1 MIKDDK
7 KEEVLKRFKKALT
20 NYSEM
25 YSEQYEF
32 TQKQLEFASGDMWE
46 DSVASARIRDNRP
59 MVTTNLTKPYAN
71 RIINPIRKSPLR
83 PEIKLE
89 DPQATEI
96 VMGKIRDIDICSR
109 SKEAVECAHETQVI
123 GGIGF
128 MRVFTDYKDNENL
141 EQSVFI
147 GKVDNPSQCYLGIHE
162 EIDGSDARDGGY
174 FTYVKEEVASE
185 KWGEDVVKGVTS
197 SDIDIYTSWTIPQGS
212 VMDATYYELKET
224 TKWRYFLIDG
234 SFLDEIPEE
243 VTKEEFLNAT
253 TETGEP
259 IVVNKRRVSVTTT
272 ECYRIVGNDV
282 VEHQTLPI
290 TNIPI
295 VPVYGDKLFL
305 EATENKKW
313 CGVSYWLWDSQRT
326 LNYYKSNELEL
337 VSKSPK
343 TPIMMAEGQDEGHED
358 DWDNLNTSSIPR
370 ITYKPTTLGG
380 QPVPPPKRMDN
391 QAYTGGLSQSMIQ
404 VSQDMGAQIG
414 INDGM
419 MGMAQGANEAS
430 GAVFQRNTQGELATI
445 QYADN
450 LEQSMTH
457 VYRIVLQLLPYV
469 GDTPQKHAI
478 RDEKG
483 NREFQEVDFSQIL
496 TKEVLKDAEVSIKG
510 GSMRES
516 QRRADTQSVLEMMQL
531 FPEKMQEGN
540 IAPLLVEMLDVENS
554 EKFIQ
559 ALGGGD
565 DAPDPEAMMALQE
578 AEATIEEQ
586 EQMLTQAEEHIKQ
599 MNNYIIAQEQEREN
613 ELVMKQ
619 IDAETKLATVELQ
632 NEGKVEVELIK
643 QVGSAESQDKDIAQE
658 TRKNVVEIVNK
669 TIEKNN
675 SILEDRELTEN
686 DNIGMPSIVT
696 SSPDIQIEV
705 ETE

>member
-7 KEEVLKRFKKALT
+7 KTEVLKRFKKALS
-20 NYSEM
+20 NYSEL
-25 YSEQYEF
+25 YTEQYEF
-32 TQKQLEFASGDMWE
+32 TQEQLQFASGDMW
-46 DSVASARIRDNRP
+46 DTAVANARIRDNRP
-59 MVTTNLTKPYAN
+59 MVTTNLVKPYAN

-83 PEIKLE
+83 PDIKLE

-96 VMGKIRDIDICSR
+96 VMGKIRDIDISSR
-109 SKEAVECAHETQVI
+109 AKEAVECAHETQVI

-128 MRVFTDYKDNENL
+128 MRVYTDYKDNENL

-147 GKVDNPSQCYLGIHE
+147 GKVDNPSQCYLGVHE

-174 FTYVKEEVASE
+174 FTYIPKEQAKE
-185 KWGEDVVKGVTS
+185 KWGEQIEVVGAS
-197 SDIDIYTSWTIPQGS
+197 SLDIYSSWAVPAESI
-212 VMDATYYELKET
+212 MDATYYELKESS
-224 TKWRYFLIDG
+224 KWRYFLIDG
-234 SFLDEIPEE
+234 SFLDEIPEG
-243 VTKEEFLNAT
+243 VTKEEFLSAT
-253 TETGEP
+253 TEMGEP
-259 IVVNKRRVSVTTT
+259 VVVNKRRVTVTTT
-272 ECYRIVGNDV
+272 ECYRIVGEDI

-295 VPVYGDKLFL
+295 VPVYGDRLYL
-305 EATENKKW
+305 EQTENKKW
-313 CGVSYWLWDSQRT
+313 AGVSYWLWDSQRT

-337 VSKSPK
+337 ISKTPK
-343 TPIMMAEGQDEGHED
+343 TPIMGVEGQFANNPHE
-358 DWDNLNTSSIPR
+358 WENLNTSSIPY
-370 ITYKPTTLGG
+370 IEYANVTING
-380 QPVPPPKRMDN
+380 QPAPPPQRMDN
-391 QAYTGGLSQSMIQ
+391 QAYTGGLSQSMMQ

-414 INDGM
+414 VNDGM

-430 GAVFQRNTQGELATI
+430 GAVFQRNTQGEIATI

-450 LEQSMTH
+450 IEQSMIQ
-457 VYRIVLQLLPYV
+457 VYKIVLQLLPYV

-516 QRRADTQSVLEMMQL
+516 RRRADTQSVLEMMQL

-565 DAPDPEAMMALQE
+565 DAPDPQAMMALQE

-586 EQMLTQAEEHIKQ
+586 EQMLMQAEEHIKE
-599 MNNYIIAQEQEREN
+599 MNNFILAQKQEREN
-613 ELVMKQ
+613 DLVMKQ
-619 IDAETKLATVELQ
+619 IDSETKLAQTELQ
-632 NEGKVEVELIK
+632 NQGKLEVEALK
-643 QVGSAESQDKDIAQE
+643 QTGNAVAQDKDIAQE
-658 TRKNVVEIVNK
+658 TRKSVMELAK
-669 TIEKNN
+669 ETISKNN

-686 DNIGMPSIVT
+686 DNIGMPTIVT
-696 SSPDIQIEV
+696 SAPEIEIEV
-705 ETE
+705 ES

>member
-7 KEEVLKRFKKALT
+7 KEEVLKRFKKALS

-25 YSEQYEF
+25 YGEQYEF
-32 TQKQLEFASGDMWE
+32 TQRQLEFASGDMWDE
-46 DSVASARIRDNRP
+46 SVASARIRDNRP
-59 MVTTNLTKPYAN
+59 MVTTNLTRPYAN
-71 RIINPIRKSPLR
+71 RIINPIRKNPLR
-83 PEIKLE
+83 PDIKLE
-89 DPQATEI
+89 DQDMTEL
-96 VMGKIRDIDICSR
+96 VMGKIRDIDINSR
-109 SKEAVECAHETQVI
+109 AKEAVECAHETQVI

-141 EQSVFI
+141 EQEVFI

-162 EIDGSDARDGGY
+162 EVDGSDARDGVY
-174 FTYVKEEVASE
+174 ISYTKKEVAE
-185 KWGEDVVKGVTS
+185 DKWGEDSVKGVS
-197 SDIDIYTSWTIPQGS
+197 GIDLDIYTSWKIPEGS

-234 SFLDEIPEE
+234 SFLDDIPEE
-243 VTKEEFLNAT
+243 VTKEEFLSAT
-253 TETGEP
+253 TEMGEL
-259 IVVNKRRVSVTTT
+259 IVVNKRRISVTST
-272 ECYRIVGNDV
+272 ECYRIVGNDI

-295 VPVYGDKLFL
+295 IPVYGDKLFL
-305 EATENKKW
+305 EATESKKW

-343 TPIMMAEGQDEGHED
+343 TPILMAEGQDEGYED

-370 ITYKPTTLGG
+370 VTYKPTTLGG
-380 QPVPPPKRMDN
+380 QPVAPPQRMDN
-391 QAYTGGLSQSMIQ
+391 QAYTGGLSQSMMQ
-404 VSQDMGAQIG
+404 VSQDMGSQIG

-450 LEQSMTH
+450 LEQSMIH
-457 VYRIVLQLLPYV
+457 VYKIVLQLLAYT

-483 NREFQEVDFSQIL
+483 NREFEEVNFAEIL
-496 TKEVLKDAEVSIKG
+496 TKEVLKNAEVGIKG

-516 QRRADTQSVLEMMQL
+516 QRRADIQGVLEMMQV
-531 FPEKMQEGN
+531 FPEEMRKPETL
-540 IAPLLVEMLDVENS
+540 PLLIEMMDVENS
-554 EKFIQ
+554 EKFIK

-578 AEATIEEQ
+578 LEAEVQEQ
-586 EQMLTQAEEHIKQ
+586 EQMLAQADEHIKEL
-599 MNNYIIAQEQEREN
+599 NNFIIAQKQEREN
-613 ELVMKQ
+613 DLVMKQ
-619 IDAETKLATVELQ
+619 IDSETKLATVELQ

-643 QVGSAESQDKDIAQE
+643 QAGSAESQDKDIAQK
-658 TRKNVVEIVNK
+658 TRENVLGIVND
-669 TIEKNN
+669 TIKQNN
-675 SILEDRELTEN
+675 VILEKRELTEN
-686 DNIGMPSIVT
+686 DNVGMPSIVT
-696 SSPDIQIEV
+696 GAPDIEIEF
-705 ETE
+705 ES

>member
-7 KEEVLKRFKKALT
+7 KEEVLKRFKKALS

-25 YSEQYEF
+25 YGEQYEF
-32 TQKQLEFASGDMWE
+32 TQRQLEFASGDMWDE
-46 DSVASARIRDNRP
+46 SVASARIRDNRP
-59 MVTTNLTKPYAN
+59 MVTTNLTRPYAN
-71 RIINPIRKSPLR
+71 RIINPIRKNPLR
-83 PEIKLE
+83 PDIKLE
-89 DPQATEI
+89 DQDMTEL
-96 VMGKIRDIDICSR
+96 VMGKIRDIDINSR
-109 SKEAVECAHETQVI
+109 AKEAVECAHETQVI

-141 EQSVFI
+141 EQEVFI

-162 EIDGSDARDGGY
+162 EVDGSDARDGVY
-174 FTYVKEEVASE
+174 ISYTKKEVAE
-185 KWGEDVVKGVTS
+185 DKWGEDSVKGVS
-197 SDIDIYTSWTIPQGS
+197 GIDLDIYTSWKIPEGS

-234 SFLDEIPEE
+234 SFLDDIPEE
-243 VTKEEFLNAT
+243 VTKEEFLSAT
-253 TETGEP
+253 TEMGEL
-259 IVVNKRRVSVTTT
+259 IVVNKRRISVTST
-272 ECYRIVGNDV
+272 ECYRIVGNDI

-295 VPVYGDKLFL
+295 IPVYGDKLFL
-305 EATENKKW
+305 EATESKKW

-343 TPIMMAEGQDEGHED
+343 TPILMAEGQDEGYEE

-370 ITYKPTTLGG
+370 VTYKPTTLGG
-380 QPVPPPKRMDN
+380 QPVAPPQRMDN
-391 QAYTGGLSQSMIQ
+391 QAYTGGLSQSMMQ
-404 VSQDMGAQIG
+404 VSQDMGSQIG

-450 LEQSMTH
+450 LEQSMIH
-457 VYRIVLQLLPYV
+457 VYKIVLQLLAYT

-483 NREFQEVDFSQIL
+483 NREFEEVNFAEIL
-496 TKEVLKDAEVSIKG
+496 TKEVLKNAEVGIKG

-516 QRRADTQSVLEMMQL
+516 QRRADIQGVLEMMQV
-531 FPEKMQEGN
+531 FPEEMRKPETL
-540 IAPLLVEMLDVENS
+540 PLLIEMMDVENS
-554 EKFIQ
+554 EKFIK

-578 AEATIEEQ
+578 LEAEVQEQ
-586 EQMLTQAEEHIKQ
+586 EQMLAQADEHIKEL
-599 MNNYIIAQEQEREN
+599 NNFIIAQKQEREN
-613 ELVMKQ
+613 DLVMKQ
-619 IDAETKLATVELQ
+619 IDSETKLATVELQ

-643 QVGSAESQDKDIAQE
+643 QAGSAESQDKDIAQK
-658 TRKNVVEIVNK
+658 TRENVLGIVND
-669 TIEKNN
+669 TIKQNN
-675 SILEDRELTEN
+675 VILEKRELTEN
-686 DNIGMPSIVT
+686 DNVGMPSIVT
-696 SSPDIQIEV
+696 GAPDIEIEF
-705 ETE
+705 ES